1 MEEPITH
8 GSPSL
13 GKNFAPVYEL
23 PSTENP
29 IVCVRGGG
37 ASHVWAAFFP
47 PEFEIL
53 SELVY
58 NFQLLR
64 DFVHGLSEFIALR
77 QLNVQSYSS

>member
-1 MEEPITH
+1 MGLLPRERILHQYTN
-8 GSPSL
+8 SL
-13 GKNFAPVYEL
+13 ALRIPLYVLG
-23 PSTENP
+23 
-29 IVCVRGGG
+29 GGG